1 MNKLSKTAV
10 AFAGG
15 LGSLVL
21 ASCGGGGGTATPT
34 YNAPIAQPSLPGT
47 VVQILQANGAGG
59 FSPLPANSDGSY
71 NITDQTAVM
80 VNAQT
85 TQGLSQSL
93 NWGFAATDGN
103 GLNYAQNTTTKAFQ
117 VAGTTDPIL
126 QLIGYSGLA
135 TVPSSIG
142 NPTNGTPLQFS
153 SLIAPGGTLVLGLSQ
168 GLTPAS
174 ASFQSQTVFR
184 VLSAYTG
191 TWSVSYGGSGLTFA
205 GTCQISIAQSG
216 VVSGSCSDPTLGS
229 YAVTGRDYG
238 TGNAMGVQ
246 FQSQNGVINF
256 YLGTSPVASNLLQG
270 RTNLFVDTVTT
281 TQSNNS
287 TSSGSIGS
295 GTSGSSSSGSSGSVS
310 SGVVTRI
317 YAQDPYA
324 CQLIPGAQ
332 YVQIANPTVCASS
345 NQILFSSN
353 SSGTTTTATSGT
365 SGIATSETIT
375 SGVSSGTTTS
385 GQSGSTGVPVMWTAT
400 RTS

>member
-21 ASCGGGGGTATPT
+21 ASCGGGGGTPTPS

-103 GLNYAQNTTTKAFQ
+103 GLNYAQNSTTKAFQ

-142 NPTNGTPLQFS
+142 NPTSGVPLQFS

-168 GLTPAS
+168 GLTLVSGPY
-174 ASFQSQTVFR
+174 QSQTLFR

-191 TWSVSYGGSGLTFA
+191 TWSVSYGVGGASPA
-205 GTCQISIAQSG
+205 YSGTCQISVSQNG
-216 VVSGSCSDPTLGS
+216 VVSGSCSDPTLGG

-238 TGNAMGVQ
+238 AGNAMGVQ

-270 RTNLFVDTVTT
+270 RTNLFVTT
-281 TQSNNS
+281 NS
-287 TSSGSIGS
+287 TGSSGGT
-295 GTSGSSSSGSSGSVS
+295 TSGSST
-310 SGVVTRI
+310 VTSI
-317 YAQDPYA
+317 VAQDPYA

-332 YVQIANPTVCASS
+332 FIQIANPTVCASS

-353 SSGTTTTATSGT
+353 NSTTTTTS
-365 SGIATSETIT
+365 A
-375 SGVSSGTTTS
+375 SSGSSGSSTTTTS
-385 GQSGSTGVPVMWTAT
+385 GQSGSGLPVTWTAT